1 MKLNRVIPALPVRQI
16 ESAAT
21 FYRDRMGFG
30 VGYRDEGFAII
41 TRDEVE
47 IHLWAATDESWQA
60 SARAGAGSP
69 VVTGAE
75 SFLAG
80 TASCRIEVS
89 RIDLLYDECK
99 GSGVLYGHD
108 TVVEEQPWGT
118 REFPVLD
125 LDRNLITFF
134 EPA

>member
-16 ESAAT
+16 EPAAA
-21 FYRDRMGFG
+21 FYHTRIGCA
-30 VGYRDEGFAII
+30 VGYQDERFAIV
-41 TRDEVE
+41 TRDQVE
-47 IHLWAATDESWQA
+47 IHLWAARDESWE
-60 SARAGAGSP
+60 ARAGDRPGSP

-80 TASCRIEVS
+80 TASCRVEVS
-89 RIDLLYDECK
+89 GIDALYDECK
-99 GSGVLYGHD
+99 RNGILYGPD
-108 TVVEEQPWGT
+108 TVVEVRPWGM

-134 EPA
+134 EPV